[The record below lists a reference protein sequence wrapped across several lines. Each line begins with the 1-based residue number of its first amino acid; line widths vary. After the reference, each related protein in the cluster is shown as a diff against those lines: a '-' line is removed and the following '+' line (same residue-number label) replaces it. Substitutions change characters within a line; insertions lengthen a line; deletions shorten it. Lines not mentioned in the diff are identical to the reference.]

1 MLYFAR
7 GNTGEDKSRRL
18 LLLAVEGSQRKGS
31 DAPLGPARF
40 AHRHLCRC
48 RGANQKESGES
59 GESQGPVKRMGEK
72 YTWVK
77 DYEEG
82 LLNSAVIKK
91 PLMVIHHREDCP
103 HSEALKKAF
112 VAEKNIQKMA
122 KLNFI
127 MLNLVEEP
135 EDENMSPDGFYVPRI
150 LFVDPSMRVR
160 INIVGKYNNRLYAY
174 EPDDM
179 EILAQNMKKAKVL
192 LHTEL

>member
-1 MLYFAR
+1 ML
-7 GNTGEDKSRRL
+7 RL
-18 LLLAVEGSQRKGS
+18 VLLALLIGICAGAGEQTRRKAVKAVKAKALS
-31 DAPLGPARF
+31 
-40 AHRHLCRC
+40 
-48 RGANQKESGES
+48 RGWGRNI
-59 GESQGPVKRMGEK
+59 
-72 YTWVK
+72 TWVK

-82 LLNSAVIKK
+82 LLNSAVNKK